1 MHSNTAVFIVL
12 FQSRSVLQQYAASVA
27 TRGIM
32 HSNTAIFIVLFQSRS
47 VLQQYAAS
55 VATRGIMHSNT
66 AVFIVLFQ
74 SRSVLQ
80 QYAASVATRGI
91 MHSNT
96 ARARHNA
103 TGGSLGWKPLHK
115 PQCYS
120 ISKLVS
126 TTASHMD

>member
-1 MHSNTAVFIVL
+1 MFINENHSTLKIVN
-12 FQSRSVLQQYAASVA
+12 Y
-27 TRGIM
+27 
-32 HSNTAIFIVLFQSRS
+32 AIFI
-47 VLQQYAAS
+47 
-55 VATRGIMHSNT
+55 I
-66 AVFIVLFQ
+66 LFQ

-115 PQCYS
+115 PQCYT

-126 TTASHMD
+126 TTSSHMYLCEVFVNFNQFTLLTHCIQKTLKQVLWQTVKTQMKCTTMLHFIRVCTVC